1 MADLPLG
8 LPTPPI
14 YNDDVI
20 LGAQGQVA
28 QAVAVLAR
36 T

>member
-14 YNDDVI
+14 YNDEV
-20 LGAQGQVA
+20 LVGAQGQVA
-28 QAVAVLAR
+28 QAVALLAR